1 MDQLERDEKKA
12 YEQNFEKNDTILK
25 KRNLSFIKHD
35 PSYKNQSTK
44 IVSFASKL
52 NQIQTETINETQRNL
67 SNMPNE
73 YFNKDDSEISVPNSF
88 RSRINSKFST
98 TSSIGDFLEELKEAS
113 KANPT
118 VADKRFFYL
127 INTVKPSYKLGKSMK
142 DVNRIIEKNDALKSI
157 NFDMETKK
165 KMQTVRQLGS
175 KLAITARKLL
185 ASSDYNYN

>member
-12 YEQNFEKNDTILK
+12 YEKNFEQNDKILK
-25 KRNLSFIKHD
+25 KRNLSIFKYD
-35 PSYKNQSTK
+35 PSFKNQSTK

-52 NQIQTETINETQRNL
+52 NQIQTETINETQRHL

-73 YFNKDDSEISVPNSF
+73 YFNKDDSVISGPSSF

-127 INTVKPSYKLGKSMK
+127 INTK
-142 DVNRIIEKNDALKSI
+142 
-157 NFDMETKK
+157 
-165 KMQTVRQLGS
+165 
-175 KLAITARKLL
+175 
-185 ASSDYNYN
+185 